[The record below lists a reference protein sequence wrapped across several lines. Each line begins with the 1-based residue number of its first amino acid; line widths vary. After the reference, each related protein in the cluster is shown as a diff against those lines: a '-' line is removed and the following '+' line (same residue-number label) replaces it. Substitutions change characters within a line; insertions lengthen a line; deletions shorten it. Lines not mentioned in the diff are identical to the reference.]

1 MTCEVEIEMTLSENI
16 KKYRKKIGMT
26 QKMLSVQSGLSYSMV
41 SKLESGEQSNPSYE
55 TLKKI
60 SKVLN
65 VSPAE
70 LLENEKSIEEQI
82 DEYIAYKRGLESKLE
97 LKTRPES
104 KKTKLQTPPGT
115 VHEPAIG
122 RRIEGSSSQD
132 INFLRKLSAIN
143 TIPNPE
149 IHSDEEYISFL
160 HERPE
165 LKRLFSTFKSATK
178 EEIEQTIQQFETT
191 KG

>member
-1 MTCEVEIEMTLSENI
+1 MTLSENI

-26 QKMLSVQSGLSYSMV
+26 QKMLSVQSRLSYSMV

-82 DEYIAYKRGLESKLE
+82 DEYIAYKRGLKSKLE
-97 LKTRPES
+97 SKPRLELKPEPTL
-104 KKTKLQTPPGT
+104 KKPEKA
-115 VHEPAIG
+115 VHEPDIG
-122 RRIEGSSSQD
+122 KRIEGSSSQD

-149 IHSDEEYISFL
+149 NHSDEEYISFL

-165 LKRLFSTFKSATK
+165 LKRLFSTFKSASK

-191 KG
+191 RG

>member
-1 MTCEVEIEMTLSENI
+1 MTLSENI

-41 SKLESGEQSNPSYE
+41 SKLESGEQSNPSYD

-82 DEYIAYKRGLESKLE
+82 DAYIAYKRGLKSELE
-97 LKTRPES
+97 LKTRSES
-104 KKTKLQTPPGT
+104 KQTKLQTPPGI
-115 VHEPAIG
+115 VHEPDIARG
-122 RRIEGSSSQD
+122 IEGSSSQD

-149 IHSDEEYISFL
+149 NHSDEEYISFL

-165 LKRLFSTFKSATK
+165 LKRLFSAFKSATK

>member
-1 MTCEVEIEMTLSENI
+1 MTLSENM

-82 DEYIAYKRGLESKLE
+82 DEYIAYKRGLKSKLE
-97 LKTRPES
+97 VKTSPELKQNAS
-104 KKTKLQTPPGT
+104 LGKPGT
-115 VHEPAIG
+115 QAHAPGVGSETEG
-122 RRIEGSSSQD
+122 RSSQD
-132 INFLRKLSAIN
+132 INFLRRLSAIN
-143 TIPNPE
+143 TIPKPE
-149 IHSDEEYISFL
+149 NHSDEEYISFL

-165 LKRLFSTFKSATK
+165 LKRLFSAFKSATK